1 MEDKA
6 GMQSEEHEVW
16 RVRRQGGE
24 LGGGGE
30 GKIIGSRSIEWKKHL
45 HLKKE
50 RNWII
55 DYFIHYNLLYVLLK
69 LHLDLEPKDQ

>member
-30 GKIIGSRSIEWKKHL
+30 GKIIGSRSIE
-45 HLKKE
+45 
-50 RNWII
+50 
-55 DYFIHYNLLYVLLK
+55 
-69 LHLDLEPKDQ
+69 